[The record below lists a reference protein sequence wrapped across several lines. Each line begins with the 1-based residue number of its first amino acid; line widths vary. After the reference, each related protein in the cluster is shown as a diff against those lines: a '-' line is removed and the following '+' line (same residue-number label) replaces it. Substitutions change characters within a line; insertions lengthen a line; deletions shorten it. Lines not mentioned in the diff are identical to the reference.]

1 MSQSA
6 IVRSCAVRPRP
17 LPTGARS
24 AAQVAPSL
32 GLAWATCVTQ
42 RLFLSRCP
50 AAAAVADDE
59 DAGPGDGT
67 RTGRTGRGCAPQPLL
82 RSIQARRQ
90 AGLRHCCEC
99 PCVLRMLV
107 CARESGHMSQPEAH
121 RGHATPGR
129 HECLAPLRMRMSLP
143 GAPWQP
149 ACSLRSRLPAWH
161 FLSQPVTVCVPCA
174 GSLQPLPARR
184 LPLLHGRAGRPARPT
199 ARRDCVGGAP

>member
-42 RLFLSRCP
+42 HLFLSRCP
-50 AAAAVADDE
+50 AAAAVANDE
-59 DAGPGDGT
+59 DSGPGDGS

-99 PCVLRMLV
+99 PC
-107 CARESGHMSQPEAH
+107 C
-121 RGHATPGR
+121 
-129 HECLAPLRMRMSLP
+129 C
-143 GAPWQP
+143 
-149 ACSLRSRLPAWH
+149 ACSSVLEDQGTCPSQKHTVGMRRPAGMSAWH
-161 FLSQPVTVCVPCA
+161 RSACA
-174 GSLQPLPARR
+174 
-184 LPLLHGRAGRPARPT
+184 
-199 ARRDCVGGAP
+199 